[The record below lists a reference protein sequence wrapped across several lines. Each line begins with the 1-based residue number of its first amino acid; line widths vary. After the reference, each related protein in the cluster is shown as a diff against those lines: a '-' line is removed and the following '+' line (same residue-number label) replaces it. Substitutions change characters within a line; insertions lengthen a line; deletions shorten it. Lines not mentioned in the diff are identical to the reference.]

1 MHGFKNKKL
10 QIKYV
15 LDQESICMQEIDI
28 ETNYDENLLSIPR
41 FVYEQEM
48 NDTNA
53 RVGISL
59 QNSVDYERSSN
70 LEGANS
76 SLIIIDVEGGLK

>member
-41 FVYEQEM
+41 FVYEQEI
-48 NDTNA
+48 NDTDA
-53 RVGISL
+53 RVGIYL
-59 QNSVDYERSSN
+59 QHLVDYERP
-70 LEGANS
+70 
-76 SLIIIDVEGGLK
+76 